1 MTENLPLYS
10 LVIRPPDDIIA
21 IVRQMKDDLRSELG
35 QWFNSSSSDAHITI
49 KEFLNEEELNFH
61 LPKIRAF
68 CSAQAPEILR
78 FNAFGNFGSH
88 TFYIA
93 PAPVSQRWL
102 LHFLNDFKR
111 QVTKPESLHPHI
123 SIARKLHRMT
133 V

>member
-1 MTENLPLYS
+1 MTENVPLYS

-21 IVRQMKDDLRSELG
+21 IVLQMKDDLRSELG
-35 QWFNSSSSDAHITI
+35 QWFNSSSSDVHITI

-78 FNAFGNFGSH
+78 FNAFGHFGSR

-93 PAPVSQRWL
+93 PAPIPNAGCFISSTILRSRSQNRSRSTPT
-102 LHFLNDFKR
+102 FPSPAN
-111 QVTKPESLHPHI
+111 
-123 SIARKLHRMT
+123 SIA
-133 V
+133 